1 MRIHALVLFGA
12 SLVLGLMTTLA
23 PVSASDLSNPASL
36 TEKAPATYKV
46 KFDTSKGSFVV
57 EVHRDWAPNGADRF
71 YNLVKNGFYNDARF
85 FRVISGFM
93 VQFGIN
99 GNPQISKVWRDANIK
114 DDPVKASNKRGMITF
129 ATAGPDTRTTQ
140 VFVNFGDNAGLD
152 DQGFAPFGQVISG
165 MEVVDALYAEYGEGA
180 PQGGGPDQGLVQSQ
194 GNAYLKKDFPKLDYI
209 KTATI
214 EP

>member
-1 MRIHALVLFGA
+1 MRIQALVLFGA
-12 SLVLGLMTTLA
+12 SLALGFMAMLVPA
-23 PVSASDLSNPASL
+23 RASDLSNPASL
-36 TEKAPATYKV
+36 NEKAPATYKV
-46 KFDTSKGSFVV
+46 KFDTSKGVFVI
-57 EVHRDWAPNGADRF
+57 EVHRDLAPNGADRF

-99 GNPQISKVWRDANIK
+99 GNPQLSKVWRDANIK
-114 DDPVKASNKRGMITF
+114 DDPVKASNKRGNITF

-140 VFVNFGDNAGLD
+140 VFINFGNNAGLD

-165 MEVVDALYAEYGEGA
+165 MEVVDSLYAEYGEGA
-180 PQGGGPDQGLVQSQ
+180 PRGDGPDQGLVQSQ

>member
-12 SLVLGLMTTLA
+12 SLALGLMTALA

-71 YNLVKNGFYNDARF
+71 YNLVKNGFYIDARF

-99 GNPQISKVWRDANIK
+99 GDPQISKVWRDANIK

-140 VFVNFGDNAGLD
+140 VFINFGDNAGLD

-165 MEVVDALYAEYGEGA
+165 MDAVDALYAEYGEGA
-180 PQGGGPDQGLVQSQ
+180 PQGHGPNQGVVQSM
-194 GNAYLKKDFPKLDYI
+194 GNAYLEKAFAKLDYV
-209 KTATI
+209 KTTTI

>member
-1 MRIHALVLFGA
+1 MRIQVLVLFGT
-12 SLVLGLMTTLA
+12 SLALGFMAMLA
-23 PVSASDLSNPASL
+23 PVSAGDLSNPASL
-36 TEKAPATYKV
+36 NEKAPATYKV
-46 KFDTSKGSFVV
+46 KFDTSKGVFVV
-57 EVHRDWAPNGADRF
+57 EVHRDLAPNGADRF

-99 GNPQISKVWRDANIK
+99 GNPQLSKVWRDANIK

-140 VFVNFGDNAGLD
+140 VFINFGNNAGLD

-165 MEVVDALYAEYGEGA
+165 MEVVDSLYSAYGEGA
-180 PQGGGPDQGLVQSQ
+180 PRGDGPDQGLVQSQ
-194 GNAYLKKDFPKLDYI
+194 GNTYLKKDFPKLDYI